1 MKSNPAGYSSNAR
14 WPARFSGCSQA
25 ATARACRSRPVVGQA
40 DFLRFAIDQIGESAI
55 LALVGSTMPQQ
66 IHQIRGTEKRT
77 RQIIEMH
84 GYPNSLG
91 EKEGT
96 GTRLAAR
103 QTLYLPS
110 SVRAAI
116 GQDIVFASCAG
127 SSREREFSI
136 RHRHIRQPKPFS
148 RYKIP
153 DIAVP
158 IKRLENDPQFPIS
171 PKNLH

>member
-1 MKSNPAGYSSNAR
+1 VEFFG
-14 WPARFSGCSQA
+14 
-25 ATARACRSRPVVGQA
+25 
-40 DFLRFAIDQIGESAI
+40 FAIDQVGKGAI
-55 LALVGSTMPQQ
+55 MGLVGSPMPQQ
-66 IHQIRGTEKRT
+66 INQIRGTKERS

-136 RHRHIRQPKPFS
+136 RRRHIGQPKPFS

-153 DIAVP
+153 EIAAP
-158 IKRLENDPQFPIS
+158 IKRRRRNPIH
-171 PKNLH
+171 PN